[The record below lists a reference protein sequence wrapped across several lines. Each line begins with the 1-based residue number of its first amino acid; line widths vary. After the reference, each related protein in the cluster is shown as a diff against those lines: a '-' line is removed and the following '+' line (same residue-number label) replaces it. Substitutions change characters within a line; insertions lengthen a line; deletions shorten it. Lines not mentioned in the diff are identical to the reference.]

1 MFIQTYGTTY
11 FGKRLPIQ
19 TSKQLNTTE
28 GLSLVIDTTKVYIV
42 FLGASANG
50 VAYLKPYVVTK
61 NIEAITESDVDLIKG
76 VKVSI
81 HGSIAVPVKHNRGI
95 NLIPITVYGSSSSF
109 IGKQVLKP
117 LRSSVQDGISLGK
130 ARVYEMEFIGE
141 FKPGDTIVIDTKH
154 FTVTLNGVNA
164 LHLVGNDNFPQL
176 LPGVNEL
183 IYTDNEG
190 QRTVRVR
197 VIWQDRWM

>member
-1 MFIQTYGTTY
+1 MFLQTYGTTY

-28 GLSLVIDTTKVYIV
+28 GLSALVDTTKVYII
-42 FLGASANG
+42 FLEASANG
-50 VAYLKPYVVTK
+50 VAYLKPYVITK
-61 NIEAITESDVDLIKG
+61 NVEAVTETDVELIKG
-76 VKVSI
+76 VGVST
-81 HGSIAVPVKHNRGI
+81 HGSIAVPVKHSGGI
-95 NLIPITVYGSSSSF
+95 NLAPITVYCSSSSF
-109 IGKQVLKP
+109 LGKQVLKP
-117 LRSSVQDGISLGK
+117 LRSSTPAGLSLGK

-176 LPGVNEL
+176 LPGANEL

>member
-1 MFIQTYGTTY
+1 VFLQTYGTSY

-19 TSKQLNTTE
+19 TSKQLNTIE
-28 GLSLVIDTTKVYIV
+28 GLSALVNTTKAYIV
-42 FLGASANG
+42 FLEASANG
-50 VAYLKPYVVTK
+50 IAYLKPYAVTK
-61 NIEAITESDVDLIKG
+61 NIEALSVGYAQLIKDIDA
-76 VKVSI
+76 STS
-81 HGSIAVPVKHNRGI
+81 GSIAVPVKHSRGI
-95 NLIPITVYGSSSSF
+95 NLIPIAVYGSSSLF

-117 LRSSVQDGISLGK
+117 LRSSVQAGISLGK

>member
-28 GLSLVIDTTKVYIV
+28 GLSALVDTTKVYII
-42 FLGASANG
+42 FLEASANG
-50 VAYLKPYVVTK
+50 VAYLKPYVITK
-61 NIEAITESDVDLIKG
+61 NVEAVTETDVELIKG
-76 VKVSI
+76 VGVSTR
-81 HGSIAVPVKHNRGI
+81 GSIAVPVKHSRGI
-95 NLIPITVYGSSSSF
+95 NLIPITVYGSSSYF
-109 IGKQVLKP
+109 VGKRVLKP
-117 LRSSVQDGISLGK
+117 LRSSMPAGISLGK

-164 LHLVGNDNFPQL
+164 LYLVGNDNFPQL

>member
-1 MFIQTYGTTY
+1 LFIQTYGTTY

-19 TSKQLNTTE
+19 ASKQLNTIE
-28 GLSLVIDTTKVYIV
+28 GLSVVIETTRVYIV
-42 FLGASANG
+42 FLEASANG
-50 VAYLKPYVVTK
+50 AAYLKPYVVTK
-61 NIEAITESDVDLIKG
+61 NIEAFSEGDIQLIKG
-76 VKVSI
+76 AGVST
-81 HGSIAVPVKHNRGI
+81 HGSINVLVQHGRDIELVPI
-95 NLIPITVYGSSSSF
+95 AVYGSSSSF
-109 IGKQVLKP
+109 VGKQVLKP
-117 LRSSVQDGISLGK
+117 LRSSVQTGISLGK
-130 ARVYEMEFIGE
+130 ARVYQIEFIGE

>member
-19 TSKQLNTTE
+19 TSKQLNTIE
-28 GLSLVIDTTKVYIV
+28 GLSVVIETTRAYIV
-42 FLGASANG
+42 LLEASANG
-50 VAYLKPYVVTK
+50 AAFLKPYVVTK
-61 NIEAITESDVDLIKG
+61 NIEAFSEGDIQLIKDIDA
-76 VKVSI
+76 STS
-81 HGSIAVPVKHNRGI
+81 GSIAVPVKHSRGI
-95 NLIPITVYGSSSSF
+95 NLIPIAVYGSSSSF
-109 IGKQVLKP
+109 VGKKVLKP
-117 LRSSVQDGISLGK
+117 LRSSTPAGLSLGK

>member
-19 TSKQLNTTE
+19 TSKQLNTIE
-28 GLSLVIDTTKVYIV
+28 GLSALVNTTKIYII
-42 FLGASANG
+42 FLEASVNG
-50 VAYLKPYVVTK
+50 TTFLKPYVVTK
-61 NIEAITESDVDLIKG
+61 NIEALSEGDIELVKG
-76 VKVSI
+76 IGISTY
-81 HGSIAVPVKHNRGI
+81 GSINVLVQHSRGI
-95 NLIPITVYGSSSSF
+95 NLASITVCGSSSYF
-109 IGKQVLKP
+109 VGKRVLKP
-117 LRSSVQDGISLGK
+117 LRSSMPAGISLGK

-176 LPGVNEL
+176 LPGANEL

>member
-28 GLSLVIDTTKVYIV
+28 GLSALVDTTKIYII
-42 FLGASANG
+42 FLEASANG
-50 VAYLKPYVVTK
+50 TTFLKPYVVTK
-61 NIEAITESDVDLIKG
+61 NIEALSAGYVQLIKDIDA
-76 VKVSI
+76 STS
-81 HGSIAVPVKHNRGI
+81 GSITVPVQHGRDIK
-95 NLIPITVYGSSSSF
+95 LVPITVYGSSSSY
-109 IGKQVLKP
+109 IRKQVLKP
-117 LRSSVQDGISLGK
+117 LTSSTPAGISLGK

-176 LPGVNEL
+176 LPGANEL

>member
-1 MFIQTYGTTY
+1 MFLQTYGTTY

-19 TSKQLNTTE
+19 TSKQLNTIE
-28 GLSLVIDTTKVYIV
+28 GLSVVIETTRVYIV
-42 FLGASANG
+42 FLEASANG

-61 NIEAITESDVDLIKG
+61 NIEAFSEG
-76 VKVSI
+76 
-81 HGSIAVPVKHNRGI
+81 A
-95 NLIPITVYGSSSSF
+95 
-109 IGKQVLKP
+109 
-117 LRSSVQDGISLGK
+117 GISLGK

-176 LPGVNEL
+176 FPGANEL